1 MSYMQQEDIEGI
13 DTEYAS
19 ILSKYPNAVAHIEV
33 SIPYKSIQRIDDG
46 ELDMADSLD
55 NGIEEEI
62 NKLSGKVS
70 SQKKKKK
77 GNGMVDTIWK
87 MTALGKI
94 DMSYACVGY
103 SLDGRP
109 ILDYNLFVDL
119 LIRYGFAYDDVLEFI
134 DSFAESAKN
143 SSNSPI
149 LMTNAAATKILTEIE
164 PMEEL
169 MPKKPMKNIK
179 RKK

>member
-1 MSYMQQEDIEGI
+1 MQQDDIEDIEGI

-33 SIPYKSIQRIDDG
+33 SIPYKSIQRTDDG

-55 NGIEEEI
+55 DGIEEEI

-70 SQKKKKK
+70 SQKKNKKK
-77 GNGMVDTIWK
+77 GNGMVDAIWK
-87 MTALGKI
+87 MMALGKI
-94 DMSYACVGY
+94 DMSYACAGY

-109 ILDYNLFVDL
+109 ILDYNLFIDL

-149 LMTNAAATKILTEIE
+149 LMTNAAATRILTEIE
-164 PMEEL
+164 PM
-169 MPKKPMKNIK
+169 KSTK